1 MGYPTLEE
9 KLAALKV
16 SKATDYERKCAD
28 TVAAGDYEIGVQR
41 TADILD
47 ECYEI
52 FMRSSRSSMGVA
64 GDSIVAMFNAAGDLV
79 NASAGTYLHAVI
91 PPIVIKY
98 IIARHS
104 TNPGINDGDIWY
116 TNDALYGG
124 IHNPDQ
130 VALMPVFF
138 QGELVAWT
146 AALSH
151 TTETGAIEPGGMPL
165 AAKSRFEEGM
175 NLPPMRVGTN
185 FRINNDVLEMFAA
198 FGIRAEANVTVDMRA
213 RATTADR
220 VRVRLLEMFEREGKE
235 FVVGLMRRMLD
246 EAEAGARKRIAKWA
260 DGTYRT
266 VTFGDAAGLAGGLM
280 RNCAMT
286 MIKMGDQLTFDLTG
300 TSPETPSS
308 YNAHPQAVIGHMANY
323 IYEYVFHD
331 LPVSSATFEPIDFV
345 FPPNSMLSPEARAA
359 TSCSVM
365 AATGAM
371 SAVANC
377 VSRARYA
384 SDEWEQVAASQGNGG
399 NAIVLAGMSQ
409 WGANFADMIAYP
421 INTEG
426 QGARATGDGMDA
438 YGFPWCAFGRAP
450 DVESMENE
458 FPMLIPFSS
467 HWKDSGGAGKHRGG
481 VGTAQLWVAHHVPFL
496 FEMAIADNSKIQT
509 PQPLFG
515 GYAQPTVPGIRID
528 GLNVTE
534 ALAAAQSGTL
544 SLEALLRGDFGGTV
558 VSEQYGSAVH
568 PVNGGDSI
576 IVGLSTGGTG
586 YGDPLDRDPAAVEK
600 DVTKNLVSA
609 EVARRVYG
617 VVIDEQTGR
626 IDAEATHAERQAQL
640 GARLQRGR
648 PYDEFEAEWSQ
659 RKPADEILEFFGSW
673 PDGAVVNPLIRM

>member
-1 MGYPTLEE
+1 MSHPSLEE
-9 KLAALKV
+9 KMAALKV
-16 SKATDYERKCAD
+16 TPATDHERTCAD
-28 TVAAGDYEIGVQR
+28 ALEPGSYEIGVQR

-47 ECYEI
+47 EGYEI
-52 FMRSSRSSMGVA
+52 FMRSSRSSMGIA

-98 IIARHS
+98 ILSRHAD
-104 TNPGINDGDIWY
+104 NPGINDGDIWY

-130 VALMPVFF
+130 VAITPVFF
-138 QGELVAWT
+138 DGELVAWT

-151 TTETGAIEPGGMPL
+151 TTETGAVEPGGMPL
-165 AAKSRFEEGM
+165 SATSRFEEGM
-175 NLPPMRVGTN
+175 NLPPMRVGQN
-185 FRINNDVLEMFAA
+185 FRLDEDIIEMFAA
-198 FGIRAEANVTVDMRA
+198 FGLRAEANVTVDMRA

-220 VRVRLLEMFEREGKE
+220 VRVRLLEMFEREGKD
-235 FVVGLMRRMLD
+235 FVVGLLRRMLD
-246 EAEAGARKRIAKWA
+246 EAEAGSRARIASWI
-260 DGTYRT
+260 DGTYKCN
-266 VTFGDAAGLAGGLM
+266 TFSDAAGLSESLM

-286 MIKMGDQLTFDLTG
+286 MVKEGDHLLFDFTG

-308 YNAHPQAVIGHMANY
+308 YNAHPQAVVGHMANY

-331 LPVSSATFEPIDFV
+331 LPISSATFEPIDFV
-345 FPPNSMLSPEARAA
+345 FPKNSMLSPDVRAA

-377 VSRARYA
+377 VSRARYG

-409 WGANFADMIAYP
+409 WGAMFADMIAYP

-426 QGARATGDGMDA
+426 QGARATDDGMDA

-458 FPMLIPFSS
+458 FPMIVPFSS
-467 HWKDSGGAGKHRGG
+467 HWKDSGGHGKYRGG
-481 VGTAQLWVAHHVPFL
+481 VGTAQLWVTHHVPML
-496 FEMAIADNSKIQT
+496 FQMAIADNSNIQT

-515 GYAQPTVPGIRID
+515 GYAQPTVPGIVLD
-528 GLNVTE
+528 GVDVAA
-534 ALAAAQSGTL
+534 ALAEADAGTL
-544 SLEALLRGDFGGTV
+544 TLEKLLDGSFGEV
-558 VSEQYGSAVH
+558 VSQPYGSQIH
-568 PVNGGDSI
+568 PVMADQSI

-586 YGDPLDRDPAAVEK
+586 YGDPLDRLPSSVAR
-600 DVTKNLVSA
+600 DVVKQLVSV
-609 EVARRVYG
+609 EVARDVYG
-617 VVIDEQTGR
+617 VVVDADTGR
-626 IDAEATHAERQAQL
+626 LDEDATASLRDEHLDR
-640 GARLQRGR
+640 RRSRGV
-648 PYDEFEAEWSQ
+648 PYDEFVAEWDQ
-659 RKPADEILEFFGSW
+659 RKPDDSILTHFGAW
-673 PDGAVVNPLIRM
+673 PSGEVVEPLMRP

>member
-1 MGYPTLEE
+1 MTYPSLEE

-16 SKATDYERKCAD
+16 SEPTEYELKCAGLLRP
-28 TVAAGDYEIGVQR
+28 GDYEIGVQR

-47 ECYEI
+47 EGYEI

-64 GDSIVAMFNAAGDLV
+64 GDSIVAIFNAQGDLV

-98 IIARHS
+98 ILDRHAV
-104 TNPGINDGDIWY
+104 NPGINDGDVWY

-130 VALMPVFF
+130 VAIMPVFYE
-138 QGELVAWT
+138 GELVAWT

-165 AAKSRFEEGM
+165 TATSRFEEGM
-175 NLPPMRVGTN
+175 NLPPMRVGQN
-185 FRINNDVLEMFAA
+185 FEISQDVLEMFAA

-220 VRVRLLEMFEREGKE
+220 VRVRLLEMFDREGKD
-235 FVVGLMRRMLD
+235 FVVGLLRRMLI
-246 EAEAGARKRIAKWA
+246 EAEQGARTRIQHWS
-260 DGTYRT
+260 DGVYRA
-266 VTFGDAAGLAGGLM
+266 VTFSDAAGLQPGLI
-280 RNCAMT
+280 RNCSMT
-286 MIKMGDQLTFDLTG
+286 MTKKGDRLVFDFTG
-300 TSPETPSS
+300 TSPENPSS

-331 LPVSSATFEPIDFV
+331 LPVSSATFQPIDFV
-345 FPPNSMLSPEARAA
+345 FPPNSMLSPDARAA

-377 VSRARYA
+377 VSRARFG
-384 SDEWEQVAASQGNGG
+384 SDEWNQVAASQGNGG
-399 NAIVLAGMSQ
+399 NAIVLAGISQ

-426 QGARATGDGMDA
+426 QGARAVKDGMDA

-467 HWKDSGGAGKHRGG
+467 HWKNSGGAGKYRGG
-481 VGTAQLWVAHHVPFL
+481 VGTAQLWVTHHVPML
-496 FEMAIADNSKIQT
+496 FEMAIADNSVIQT

-515 GYAQPTVPGIRID
+515 GYAQPTVPGIVLD
-528 GLNVTE
+528 GVDVKA
-534 ALAAAQSGTL
+534 ALETAASGSLT
-544 SLEALLRGDFGGTV
+544 LEALLAGTFGGTV
-558 VSEQYGSAVH
+558 VSQPYGSSIH
-568 PVNGGDSI
+568 PVMDGQSVL
-576 IVGLSTGGTG
+576 VGLSTGGTG
-586 YGDPLDRDPAAVEK
+586 YGDPLDRDPVAVER
-600 DVTKNLVSA
+600 DVTKELVSP

-617 VVIDEQTGR
+617 VVIDSASGR
-626 IDAEATHAERQAQL
+626 VDPEATSELRATIVGQRL
-640 GARLQRGR
+640 GRGVG
-648 PYDEFEAEWSQ
+648 YDEFEAQWSQ
-659 RKPADEILEFFGSW
+659 RKPADDILRFFGSW
-673 PDGAVVNPLIRM
+673 PDGAVVTPVMRP

>member
-1 MGYPTLEE
+1 MTYPTLEE

-16 SKATDYERKCAD
+16 TEPSPYERKCAD
-28 TVAAGDYEIGVQR
+28 QLAPGDYEIAIQR
-41 TADILD
+41 TADVLD
-47 ECYEI
+47 EGYEI

-98 IIARHS
+98 ILARHS
-104 TNPGINDGDIWY
+104 ENPGINDGDIWY

-130 VALMPVFF
+130 VAIMPVFF
-138 QGELVAWT
+138 EGELVAWT

-151 TTETGAIEPGGMPL
+151 TTETGAVEPGGMPL
-165 AAKSRFEEGM
+165 TAKARFEEGM

-185 FRINNDVLEMFAA
+185 FRINHDVLEMFAA

-220 VRVRLLEMFEREGKE
+220 VRIRLLEMFRREGKD
-235 FVVGLMRRMLD
+235 FVIGLMRRMLD
-246 EAEAGARKRIAKWA
+246 EAEAGARRRIADWA

-266 VTFGDAAGLAGGLM
+266 VTFSDAAGLSGGLM
-280 RNCAMT
+280 RNCSMT
-286 MIKMGDQLTFDLTG
+286 MIKQGDHLLFDFTG

-331 LPVSSATFEPIDFV
+331 LPVSSATFQPIDFV
-345 FPPNSMLSPEARAA
+345 FPPNSMLSPDARAA

-377 VSRARYA
+377 VSRARFG
-384 SDEWEQVAASQGNGG
+384 SDEWRQVAASQGNGG

-409 WGANFADMIAYP
+409 WGAMFADMIAYP

-426 QGARATGDGMDA
+426 QGARATSDGMDA

-458 FPMLIPFSS
+458 FPMIIPFSS

-481 VGTAQLWVAHHVPFL
+481 VGTAQLWVTHHVPYL
-496 FEMAIADNSKIQT
+496 FQMAIADNSRIQT

-515 GYAQPTVPGIRID
+515 GYAQPTVPGIVLAGI
-528 GLNVTE
+528 NVGE
-534 ALAAAQSGTL
+534 ALACATAGTL
-544 SLEALLRGDFGGTV
+544 TLEALLAGEFGGTV
-558 VSEQYGSAVH
+558 VAQPYGSAVH
-568 PVNGGDSI
+568 PVNGGDAI

-586 YGDPLDRDPAAVEK
+586 YGDPLDRAPEEVAR

-609 EVARRVYG
+609 DIARNVYG
-617 VVIDEQTGR
+617 VVLTGR
-626 IDAEATHAERQAQL
+626 GQVDADATRAERAAQIA
-640 GARLQRGR
+640 ARLQRGR
-648 PYDEFEAEWSQ
+648 AYEEFEAEWSQ
-659 RKPADEILEFFGSW
+659 RKPPEEILEFFGSW

>member
-1 MGYPTLEE
+1 MTYPTLKE

-16 SKATDYERKCAD
+16 SVPSEYERKCAEQ
-28 TVAAGDYEIGVQR
+28 VKSGDYEIAVQR

-47 ECYEI
+47 EGYEI

-64 GDSIVAMFNAAGDLV
+64 GDSIVAIFNAAGDLV

-104 TNPGINDGDIWY
+104 ENPGINDGDIWY

-130 VALMPVFF
+130 VAIMPVFF
-138 QGELVAWT
+138 EGELVAWT

-151 TTETGAIEPGGMPL
+151 TTETGAVEPGGMPL
-165 AAKSRFEEGM
+165 AAKARFEEGM

-185 FRINNDVLEMFAA
+185 FRINTDVLEMFAA

-220 VRVRLLEMFEREGKE
+220 VRVRLLELFHREGKD
-235 FVVGLMRRMLD
+235 FVIGLLRRMLD
-246 EAEAGARKRIAKWA
+246 EAEAGARKRIAHWA
-260 DGTYRT
+260 DGTYRA
-266 VTFGDAAGLAGGLM
+266 VTFSDAAGLAPGLL

-286 MIKMGDQLTFDLTG
+286 MTKQGDHLTFDFAG

-345 FPPNSMLSPEARAA
+345 FPPNSMLSPDARAA

-377 VSRARYA
+377 ISRARYG
-384 SDEWEQVAASQGNGG
+384 SDEWHQVAASQGNGG
-399 NAIVLAGMSQ
+399 NAIVLAGISQ

-426 QGARATGDGMDA
+426 QGARATDDGMDA

-467 HWKDSGGAGKHRGG
+467 HWKDSGGAGKYRGG
-481 VGTAQLWVAHHVPFL
+481 VGTAQLWVTHHVPML
-496 FEMAIADNSKIQT
+496 FEMAIADNSVIQT

-515 GYAQPTVPGIRID
+515 GYAQPTIPGIVLD
-528 GLNVTE
+528 GINVAE
-534 ALAAAQSGTL
+534 ALASASAGTL
-544 SLEALLRGDFGGTV
+544 TLEALLSGRFGGTV
-558 VSEQYGSAVH
+558 VSQPYGSAVH
-568 PVNGGDSI
+568 PVMDGQSV

-586 YGDPLDRDPAAVEK
+586 YGDPLDRDPAAVGL
-600 DVTKNLVSA
+600 DVTKNLVST
-609 EVARRVYG
+609 EVARSVYG
-617 VVIDEQTGR
+617 VVIDEGTGR
-626 IDAEATHAERQAQL
+626 VDNAATAAERAAQTA
-640 GARLQRGR
+640 ARLSRGV
-648 PYDEFEAEWSQ
+648 PYDEFEAGWSQ
-659 RKPADEILEFFGSW
+659 RKPPEEILGLFGSW

>member
-1 MGYPTLEE
+1 MSYPTLEE

-16 SKATDYERKCAD
+16 SAPTPYERECAQQIRS
-28 TVAAGDYEIGVQR
+28 GDYEIGVQR

-47 ECYEI
+47 EGYEI

-64 GDSIVAMFNAAGDLV
+64 GDSIVAIFNASGDLV

-98 IIARHS
+98 ILSRHA

-130 VALMPVFF
+130 VAIMPVFF
-138 QGELVAWT
+138 EGELVAWT

-165 AAKSRFEEGM
+165 AARARFEEGM

-185 FRINNDVLEMFAA
+185 FRINNDILELFAA

-220 VRVRLLEMFEREGKE
+220 VRIRLLELFEREGKD
-235 FVVGLMRRMLD
+235 FAVGLMRRMLD
-246 EAEAGARKRIAKWA
+246 EAEAGARKRIAHWA
-260 DGTYRT
+260 DGTYRA
-266 VTFGDAAGLAGGLM
+266 VTFSDAAGLTRGLM
-280 RNCAMT
+280 RNCSMT
-286 MIKMGDQLTFDLTG
+286 MTKKGDHLTFDFTG

-331 LPVSSATFEPIDFV
+331 LPVSSATFQPIDFV
-345 FPPNSMLSPEARAA
+345 FPPNSMLSPDARAA
-359 TSCSVM
+359 TSNSVM
-365 AATGAM
+365 AATGVM

-377 VSRARYA
+377 IGRARYG
-384 SDEWEQVAASQGNGG
+384 SDEWEQVSASQGNGG
-399 NAIVLAGMSQ
+399 NAIVLAGVSQ

-426 QGARATGDGMDA
+426 QGGRATADGMDA

-467 HWKDSGGAGKHRGG
+467 HWKDSGGPGKYRGG
-481 VGTAQLWVAHHVPFL
+481 VGTAQLWVTHHVPML
-496 FEMAIADNSKIQT
+496 FEMAIADNSVIQT

-515 GYAQPTVPGIRID
+515 GYSQPTVPGIVLDGID
-528 GLNVTE
+528 VAA
-534 ALAAAQSGTL
+534 ALADADVGTL
-544 SLEALLRGDFGGTV
+544 SLEALLDGRFGGTV
-558 VSEQYGSAVH
+558 VSQPYGSAVH
-568 PVNGGDSI
+568 PVMGGESI
-576 IVGLSTGGTG
+576 IIGLSTGGTG
-586 YGDPLDRDPAAVEK
+586 YGDPLDRDPAAVEL
-600 DVTKNLVSA
+600 DVRKNLVSKS
-609 EVARRVYG
+609 VARTVYG
-617 VVIDEQTGR
+617 VVVDARTGR
-626 IDAEATHAERQAQL
+626 ADPAATEEERSAQRA
-640 GARLQRGR
+640 ARLRRGS
-648 PYDEFEAEWSQ
+648 PYDAFEAEWS
-659 RKPADEILEFFGSW
+659 RRRPPEDILEFFGSW
-673 PDGAVVNPLIRM
+673 PDGAVVTPLIRM

>member
-1 MGYPTLEE
+1 MSYPTLEE
-9 KLAALKV
+9 KLGALKV
-16 SKATDYERKCAD
+16 SEPSEYELKC
-28 TVAAGDYEIGVQR
+28 VQLVQSGDYEIGVQR

-47 ECYEI
+47 EGYEI

-64 GDSIVAMFNAAGDLV
+64 GDSIVAIFNAQGDLV

-98 IIARHS
+98 IISRHS
-104 TNPGINDGDIWY
+104 QNPGINDGDVWY

-130 VALMPVFF
+130 VAIMPVFYE
-138 QGELVAWT
+138 GELVAWT

-165 AAKSRFEEGM
+165 TAKSRFEEGM
-175 NLPPMRVGTN
+175 NLPPMRVGQN
-185 FRINNDVLEMFAA
+185 FQISHDVLEMFAA

-220 VRVRLLEMFEREGKE
+220 VRVRLLEMFEREGKD
-235 FVVGLMRRMLD
+235 FVVGLLRRMLQ
-246 EAEAGARKRIAKWA
+246 EAEAGARKRIKHWS
-260 DGTYRT
+260 DGVYRA
-266 VTFGDAAGLAGGLM
+266 VTFSDAAGLQPGLI
-280 RNCAMT
+280 RNCSMT
-286 MIKMGDQLTFDLTG
+286 MTKKGDTLTFDFAG

-331 LPVSSATFEPIDFV
+331 LPVSSATFQPIDFI
-345 FPPNSMLSPEARAA
+345 FPPNTMLSPDARAA

-377 VSRARYA
+377 ISRARFG
-384 SDEWEQVAASQGNGG
+384 SDEWGQVASSQGNGG
-399 NAIVLAGMSQ
+399 NAVVLAGVSQ

-426 QGARATGDGMDA
+426 QGARAVKDGMDA

-458 FPMLIPFSS
+458 FPLLIPFSS
-467 HWKDSGGAGKHRGG
+467 HWKDSGGAGKYRGG
-481 VGTAQLWVAHHVPFL
+481 VGTAQLWVTHHVPML
-496 FEMAIADNSKIQT
+496 FEMAIADNSSIQT

-515 GYAQPTVPGIRID
+515 GYAQPTVPGIVLNGID
-528 GLNVTE
+528 VKE
-534 ALAAAQSGTL
+534 ALAAAESGTL
-544 SLEALLRGDFGGTV
+544 TLEALLEGAFGGEV
-558 VSEQYGSAVH
+558 VSQPYGSAIH
-568 PVNGGDSI
+568 PVMDGQSV

-586 YGDPLDRDPAAVEK
+586 YGDPVDREPAAVER
-600 DVTKNLVSA
+600 DVMKGLVSIENAKDLYAVIIDPEAVRVDDEATQAFRA
-609 EVARRVYG
+609 EVV
-617 VVIDEQTGR
+617 Q
-626 IDAEATHAERQAQL
+626 
-640 GARLQRGR
+640 ARLGRGR

-659 RKPADEILEFFGSW
+659 RKPDDSILEFFGSW
-673 PDGAVVNPLIRM
+673 PEGDVVTPVMRP